1 MDFKPV
7 IKKLIARFNEK
18 NVRYGLM
25 GGFAL
30 GLWGVSR
37 STADLDFLVD
47 RNDMATVDSIMKDL
61 GYKCR
66 FKSENV
72 SQYVSDL
79 RMFGEIDFLHA
90 FREASREMLDR
101 AIIKEVFSGDA
112 EIRVLQPEDLIGLKM
127 QAIKNDAARKEND
140 LSDIKALIA
149 VRGEQLDWALITK
162 YAEILQASD
171 ILSEARRQ

>member
-7 IKKLIARFNEK
+7 IKKLIACFNEK

-66 FKSENV
+66 FKSDNV

-140 LSDIKALIA
+140 LSDIKALIV